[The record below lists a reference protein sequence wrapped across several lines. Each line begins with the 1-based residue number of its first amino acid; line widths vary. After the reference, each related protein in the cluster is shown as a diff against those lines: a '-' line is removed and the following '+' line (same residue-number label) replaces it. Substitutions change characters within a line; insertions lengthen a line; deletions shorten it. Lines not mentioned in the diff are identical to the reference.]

1 MSEYSRNFAVLMKIL
16 VVGSGARE
24 HAICKALS
32 KSKERPTI
40 LSFCNTHNPG
50 IADVSVRME
59 MGDLLDLQHLQEFA
73 KQEKPDFAIIGPE
86 DPIAAGAAD
95 TLAEVG
101 IPSIA
106 PTKRLARIESSK
118 SFTRKLIRKYEIA
131 GNPKYQVFFE
141 EEGMLEFAK
150 ECGEIVVKF
159 DGLAGGKGV
168 RVQGDHFSTVEE
180 GLTYAKE
187 CLKESGKVLLEEKIV
202 GQEFS
207 LMFFSDGETLVP
219 MPVVQDNK
227 RALVDDEGPNTGGM
241 GSISNANHSLPF
253 LTQKDI
259 DQAKEITTKV
269 IGALQAECEEKY
281 KGIIFGG
288 FIATK
293 DGVRLVEY
301 NARFGDPESL
311 NVFSVL
317 ASDFVDICKAILEG
331 TLKKMEVE
339 FYEQATVCK
348 YIVPEGYP
356 LKPVKDVPILID
368 NAKIPEEVE
377 LFYGNVDVLEGKLL
391 LKGSRAVAM
400 VGIADSL
407 PEAQYLSEE
416 ATRAV
421 EGPVFHREDI
431 GTGRLLR
438 KRKEMMEQLR
448 KA

>member
-1 MSEYSRNFAVLMKIL
+1 MKIL

-24 HAICKALS
+24 HALCKALS
-32 KSKERPTI
+32 KSKERPSI
-40 LSFCNTHNPG
+40 VAFCDTHNAG
-50 IADVSVRME
+50 IAHLSSRIE
-59 MGDLLDLQHLQEFA
+59 IGDISDMKHLQKIAQE
-73 KQEKPDFAIIGPE
+73 EKPDFAIIGPE
-86 DPIAAGAAD
+86 SPIAEGAAD
-95 TLAEVG
+95 VLAEIGV
-101 IPSIA
+101 PSIA

-118 SFTRKLIRKYEIA
+118 SFTRKLIHKYEIT

-168 RVQGDHFSTVEE
+168 RVQGDHFSTLEE
-180 GLTYAKE
+180 GLIYAKE
-187 CLKESGKVLLEEKIV
+187 CIKESGKVLLEEKLV

-207 LMFFSDGETLVP
+207 LMFFSDGETIVP

-241 GSISNANHSLPF
+241 GSISDANHTLPF
-253 LTQKDI
+253 LLQKDI
-259 DQAKEITTKV
+259 DEAKEMTTKV

-293 DGVRLVEY
+293 NGVRLVEY
-301 NARFGDPESL
+301 NARFGDPEAL
-311 NVFSVL
+311 NILPIL
-317 ASDFVDICKAILEG
+317 ASDFVSVCTAILEG
-331 TLKKMEVE
+331 NLKKMEVE

-356 LKPVKDVPILID
+356 VKPVKDVPIVID
-368 NAKIPEEVE
+368 DSKIPEEVE
-377 LFYGNVDVLEGKLL
+377 LFYGNVDVLEGRFL
-391 LKGSRAVAM
+391 LKGSRAVAV

-407 PEAQYLSEE
+407 PEAQYLAEE
-416 ATRAV
+416 ATKAV

-438 KRKEMMEQLR
+438 KRKEMMDLLR
-448 KA
+448 KVQ